1 MNSDDFYDDL
11 DSAALE
17 QIDALESAALLK
29 RNIVSD
35 TGHRVSGDRGSK
47 GKPLSIGEDSFD
59 LSFNFD
65 ESELQALDPVEKR
78 PQAGPSRLGRTIQT
92 TLDGGFVTPS
102 QKPPN
107 SRSQIQGVKSPSDK
121 QFGLMA
127 PKTKKWDHTAFAKTG
142 IRIAKRAQAKG
153 KVIDTDG
160 WGGEQPEYE
169 FVDQSPG
176 KSSGQLPAPFMPS
189 ECFRS

>member
-17 QIDALESAALLK
+17 QIDELESAALS
-29 RNIVSD
+29 RSNTVPD
-35 TGHRVSGDRGSK
+35 TTRRVSGDRGSK
-47 GKPLSIGEDSFD
+47 GNPLPIREDSFD

-65 ESELQALDPVEKR
+65 EGELQRLDPVEKR

-92 TLDGGFVTPS
+92 TLDGGFITSS

-121 QFGLMA
+121 QTGLMA
-127 PKTKKWDHTAFAKTG
+127 PKTKKWDHTTFAKTG
-142 IRIAKRAQAKG
+142 IRIAKRARAKG
-153 KVIDTDG
+153 KEIDTDG

-169 FVDQSPG
+169 FVEQSPG

-189 ECFRS
+189 ECFQP